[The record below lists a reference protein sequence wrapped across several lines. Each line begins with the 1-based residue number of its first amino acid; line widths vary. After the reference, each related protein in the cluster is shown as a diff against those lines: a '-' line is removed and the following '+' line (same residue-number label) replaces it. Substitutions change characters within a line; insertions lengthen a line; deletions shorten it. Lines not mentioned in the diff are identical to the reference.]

1 MDDDRLITSSMLAE
15 DENCEFSLRPRFLAE
30 YIGQGNVKEHIGV
43 YIHAAKLRGEA
54 LDHTLLY
61 GPPGLG
67 KTTLAAIIANEMG
80 GNLRITSG
88 PAITHA
94 GDLAALLSNLAEGDV
109 LFIDEIHRLNANV
122 EEILYPAME
131 DFAYDIII
139 GKGPSARSLRLEL
152 PKFTLVGATT
162 RMGLLTA
169 PLRDRFGIKEQLELY
184 TPEDLKEIVVRSAGI
199 LDIEITEDGALEI
212 ASRSRGT
219 PRIANR
225 LLRRV
230 RDFAQV
236 RANGII
242 DLETAK
248 TCIEY
253 AEKYDFMYAA
263 VGFHPENL
271 ENIPDNYL
279 EQLAQLSKHKKVVAI
294 GETGLDYHWDIPKDL
309 QKRVFEE
316 QIRLSLDLEMPL
328 IVHDREAHGDVYDL
342 LRKYKPNALVHCFSG
357 SVELMREAVRMGMY
371 ISLGGVVTFKNA
383 RHSLEVA
390 SEIPLDRLLL
400 ETDAPYMAPVPFRGK
415 RCDSSMIVYAA
426 EKIAS
431 LRNMSISELLQI
443 TCDNAKRFYNIDD

>member
-1 MDDDRLITSSMLAE
+1 MSLYNNIFDAHAHYDDKWFDDDRFELL
-15 DENCEFSLRPRFLAE
+15 EN
-30 YIGQGNVKEHIGV
+30 IHTKGV
-43 YIHAAKLRGEA
+43 CGIV
-54 LDHTLLY
+54 
-61 GPPGLG
+61 
-67 KTTLAAIIANEMG
+67 N
-80 GNLRITSG
+80 
-88 PAITHA
+88 
-94 GDLAALLSNLAEGDV
+94 
-109 LFIDEIHRLNANV
+109 NAV
-122 EEILYPAME
+122 
-131 DFAYDIII
+131 
-139 GKGPSARSLRLEL
+139 
-152 PKFTLVGATT
+152 
-162 RMGLLTA
+162 
-169 PLRDRFGIKEQLELY
+169 
-184 TPEDLKEIVVRSAGI
+184 
-199 LDIEITEDGALEI
+199 
-212 ASRSRGT
+212 
-219 PRIANR
+219 
-225 LLRRV
+225 
-230 RDFAQV
+230 
-236 RANGII
+236 

-400 ETDAPYMAPVPFRGK
+400 ETDAPYMAPVPMRGK
-415 RCDSSMIVYAA
+415 RNEPAFVQYTFARVA
-426 EKIAS
+426 E
-431 LRNMSISELLQI
+431 LRGADPEELAEILWEN
-443 TCDNAKRFYNIDD
+443 TLRANT